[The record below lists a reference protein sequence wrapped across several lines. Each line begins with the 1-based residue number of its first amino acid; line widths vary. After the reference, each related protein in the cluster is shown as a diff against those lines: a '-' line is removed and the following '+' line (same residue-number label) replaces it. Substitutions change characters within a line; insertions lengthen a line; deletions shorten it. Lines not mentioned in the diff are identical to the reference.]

1 MLCHSHLLIFESIY
15 AISNAIVFPRPERPP
30 RADGEAYQERVRP
43 RDEEAGGHRVQQG
56 PLQRG
61 RSEGAQPDQHEQV
74 RDEDSPKCH
83 YKYKKRSSSYLH
95 TIATILQYYNTTS
108 TSYNMNK
115 SLLLVYSIKS
125 PVNEWLFRTSF
136 CRSFTTEAVEAIHE
150 KGALEG
156 SSSGGEA
163 PAAAAAVAAAPQPT
177 ARALLAD
184 EAAAAAAAAAASD

>member
-1 MLCHSHLLIFESIY
+1 
-15 AISNAIVFPRPERPP
+15 
-30 RADGEAYQERVRP
+30 
-43 RDEEAGGHRVQQG
+43 
-56 PLQRG
+56 
-61 RSEGAQPDQHEQV
+61 
-74 RDEDSPKCH
+74 
-83 YKYKKRSSSYLH
+83 
-95 TIATILQYYNTTS
+95 
-108 TSYNMNK
+108 MNK

-163 PAAAAAVAAAPQPT
+163 PAAAAAAAAAPQPT